1 MTHTHTHTRRQTH
14 TYIHPHTHARTHTH
28 THAHIHTHTHTFM
41 HTHTPVWGRLV
52 RRTPFVFVYMYI
64 YACVRVHIYKYIIRT
79 HRSTYMLV
87 CRLANVSR
95 DATHLFYRS
104 SSKKETYNHW
114 LFCGKRPATE
124 GILCIFATL
133 YHATPH
139 TYFIGYFSQKRPI
152 ISGDLAGKDHILYV
166 HTDLHIYW
174 YAIRR
179 TPFIP
184 VSRYIYFCGY
194 SKYTCA
200 SRATYIYS
208 GYKRARMRA
217 DRHIH
222 I

>member
-64 YACVRVHIYKYIIRT
+64 YACVVCIYTNILYVHTDLHICWYADWR
-79 HRSTYMLV
+79 M
-87 CRLANVSR
+87 
-95 DATHLFYRS
+95 
-104 SSKKETYNHW
+104 
-114 LFCGKRPATE
+114 
-124 GILCIFATL
+124 